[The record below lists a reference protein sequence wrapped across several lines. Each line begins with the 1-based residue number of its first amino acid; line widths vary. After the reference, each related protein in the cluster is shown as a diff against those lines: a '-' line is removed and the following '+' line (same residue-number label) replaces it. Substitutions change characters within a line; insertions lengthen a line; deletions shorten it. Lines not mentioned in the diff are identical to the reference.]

1 VDDDSDFLQLLR
13 AALKRESY
21 DLVNATS
28 ARSALEILRKE
39 VVDVVVTDENM
50 PGMSGTDLLAIVADE
65 FPACGRIILTGHAL
79 GIWGLPYSVIEAVA
93 YHHQPQRVSQSYF
106 DVLAALTIAQ
116 SLVRA
121 DDGSAFDA
129 AVPANSR
136 VDESYLISVKAPFDW
151 SEARRRVAD
160 TTESKEVAP

>member
-1 VDDDSDFLQLLR
+1 MKRILFVDNEPTALQGLR
-13 AALKRESY
+13 LRLNRVSGKWELGWADNGPLAIEQMQRQSY
-21 DLVNATS
+21 
-28 ARSALEILRKE
+28 
-39 VVDVVVTDENM
+39 DVVVTDLRI
-50 PGMSGTDLLAIVADE
+50 PGMDGATLLEIEIGAY
-65 FPACGRIILTGHAL
+65 LL

>member
-1 VDDDSDFLQLLR
+1 L
-13 AALKRESY
+13 
-21 DLVNATS
+21 
-28 ARSALEILRKE
+28 
-39 VVDVVVTDENM
+39 
-50 PGMSGTDLLAIVADE
+50 
-65 FPACGRIILTGHAL
+65 L

>member
-21 DLVNATS
+21 DLVTATS

-65 FPACGRIILTGHAL
+65 FPACGRIILTGHAT
-79 GIWGLPYSVIEAVA
+79 
-93 YHHQPQRVSQSYF
+93 
-106 DVLAALTIAQ
+106 VLAGA
-116 SLVRA
+116 
-121 DDGSAFDA
+121 
-129 AVPANSR
+129 R
-136 VDESYLISVKAPFDW
+136 VDFV
-151 SEARRRVAD
+151 RRTVR
-160 TTESKEVAP
+160 